1 MGSRIYNK
9 FIDLVQRWPID
20 KSRTGKDLGERLR
33 QFVAAE
39 FPHGPISNANEG
51 KLSKDFDSFNRIAN
65 NEYRDRF
72 PRKYPG
78 TTVLGLELEE
88 YKFATS
94 NEGLAF
100 INGEYQKRKEEET
113 RED

>member
-1 MGSRIYNK
+1 M
-9 FIDLVQRWPID
+9 QRWPVD

-33 QFVAAE
+33 QFVGEE
-39 FPHGPISNANEG
+39 FPHGPISKANEG
-51 KLSKDFDSFNRIAN
+51 KLTKDFDSFNRIVN

-78 TTVLGLELEE
+78 TTVLGLNLEE
-88 YKFATS
+88 YQFATS
-94 NEGLAF
+94 NEGIAY

-113 RED
+113 ED

>member
-1 MGSRIYNK
+1 MIHYECAYYPHFLYFR
-9 FIDLVQRWPID
+9 
-20 KSRTGKDLGERLR
+20 DLGERLR

-100 INGEYQKRKEEET
+100 INGEYQKRYVFKIKQLKHLPNT
-113 RED
+113 YCS